1 MVGPV
6 WLVGLVWLISRVV
19 LVGLVRRRW
28 FIWLIRL
35 VGLMWL
41 IGHIWLVWII
51 RHIGLTWPTRPKQ
64 SLAQK
69 QNQSNMNGFLI
80 QFGRTEGTPNRF
92 GAVALVPGP
101 LGPIRCTW
109 LP

>member
-19 LVGLVRRRW
+19 PVGLVRRRW

-41 IGHIWLVWII
+41 IGHIWLVGII

-80 QFGRTEGTPNRF
+80 QFGRTEGTPNRL